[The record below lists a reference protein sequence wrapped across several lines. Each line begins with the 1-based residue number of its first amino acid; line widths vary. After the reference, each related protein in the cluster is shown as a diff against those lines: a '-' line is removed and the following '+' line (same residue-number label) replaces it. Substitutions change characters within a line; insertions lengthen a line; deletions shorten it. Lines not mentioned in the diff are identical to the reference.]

1 MGFDADLKA
10 PGQPQGEITHNPF
23 QVGEPILLAQ
33 AADQEQDGP
42 GIGGW
47 LRRQG
52 KKVTDGAKKIGGEVS
67 EQVQNIDGKQI
78 GDAAKKAINSDIGKQ
93 VIGGVTGQQSDGVI
107 GTASRILFPQGQI
120 IGIGGRE
127 VGGFAARK
135 YAKQLLSDPASLA
148 LKMDGNFDLL
158 DGNKDK
164 YINADEL
171 KDSGGLMG
179 LLDESR
185 GLGPIMQRGYS
196 TFANLDGKNPELG
209 IGRGDVQVFK
219 LLTNEQLREQA
230 LDGASSSGRMTWGGT
245 GLLASLAATG
255 GAKYFAPQLL
265 KNIGGAKVGI
275 AIAAI
280 TAISGLVGGAM
291 KRSSLS
297 SEFAEKEQELKS
309 TFESIKATL

>member
-1 MGFDADLKA
+1 MGFDADLNA
-10 PGQPQGEITHNPF
+10 PVQPQGEVQNNPF
-23 QVGEPILLAQ
+23 HIDEPILLAQ
-33 AADQEQDGP
+33 AADQEQEGQ
-42 GIGGW
+42 GVSGW

-52 KKVTDGAKKIGGEVS
+52 KRVADGAKKIGNEVG
-67 EQVQNIDGKQI
+67 EQVQNIDGQQI
-78 GDAAKKAINSDIGKQ
+78 GDAAKRAINSDIGKQ
-93 VIGGVTGQQSDGVI
+93 VIGGVTGEQNGGVI

-135 YAKQLLSDPASLA
+135 FAGQLLNDPAALA

-158 DGNKDK
+158 DENKDK
-164 YINADEL
+164 YIKADEL

-245 GLLASLAATG
+245 GLLASLAAAG

-265 KNIGGAKVGI
+265 KNIGGAKLGV
-275 AIAAI
+275 AIAAV
-280 TAISGLVGGAM
+280 TAISGFVGGAM

-297 SEFAEKEQELKS
+297 SDFAEKEQELKS